1 MPEDKIV
8 NLGGTIDG
16 PRTPIVPDVPSGM
29 GNVAGADVSFDD
41 LFTQGL
47 ASSKFKGKENIPVS
61 SFYTGNRYP
70 ESRPFTDVEEMAAQQ
85 QSTFDKWRNSVG
97 KMAGVAATSFVSGTA
112 GLVYGIG
119 AAWKDQKFSSLYNN
133 DVTRAMDD
141 SMKYLEDYAPNY
153 YTKNETDAEWYSP
166 DNLLTANFW
175 GDKVFKN
182 LGYAVGALGG
192 GVAWGSALKAIGLT
206 NKLVQAGAGMEAA
219 TAAEAAM
226 TSVPKLQK
234 FGALESSLNSL
245 GQKYLRT
252 PVAGMLKDS
261 DRILTSVMGTF
272 GESSLE
278 GLQNLN
284 SFREKLIQ
292 DYKNLNGY
300 APQGAD
306 LDQINMYAEKVGNY
320 TWGMNTLLLSAT
332 NYIQLPK
339 ILGSSRRADKALIND
354 IQQKELGGVWS
365 KYAPTTRLGR
375 IAQSTKGIA
384 GLLFAP
390 TEAFEEGAQFAIQT
404 GTDSYFNRAYKNR
417 ADVKD
422 FLSTLNGTMGE
433 IVTDGVDKA
442 LSTKEGIEN
451 ILIGGLS
458 GGMQQAGYVGTYT
471 NKEGKTRVGFGKSGN
486 IAERGLFGR
495 GGERK
500 TNTDLA
506 LEALGKTNIA
516 TVLNDQAK
524 FLAIGIGS
532 QKLRQQAIEEN
543 DVLNEKD
550 FERDYVLSYVMP
562 RAKYGKID
570 SVYQEIESYQKQ
582 AMSEEGFQELVNS
595 GIANQQEDRN
605 QFLDR
610 TNSLKET
617 AKSVDNFYDAIND
630 KYQYERDKDGRVKY
644 SDSVI
649 DRLVYSASKIN
660 DYDKRIPSLSNALAE
675 SGIDTFSIL
684 DGLIEKNTPNKEA
697 TKEALDKI
705 NKIDTTSD
713 IKDDLK
719 SGLSDLIELSLR
731 RKRFID
737 EYDAVK
743 KNPEIFNIL
752 EDFNFDQEEEAGT
765 VKVKQT
771 FTPEG
776 ATKAKTVT
784 KELEVG
790 KEYSLSQPIRR
801 QGNSLQIAPKVTVLS
816 KTLGGEYEVQLPDG
830 TTSFLTP
837 SDFKQFDISEAD
849 NSYEQLNDI
858 LDKAIDTV
866 LRRKKY
872 SELEKP
878 TENKLEYINS
888 LNDPELINDIEAL
901 FNGKAEEFL
910 KEQSSIQAK
919 RERIVENAEQ
929 IQKAQDQV
937 EDGSSDIATG
947 EAPVDAD
954 LSNSW
959 EDMKKVWNRLFTSTI
974 GDSVDW
980 AKKQGRAIAPHVTYF
995 NEFINNVKNFKN
1007 REQIKAIIVSPKQA
1021 EALGLKGLA
1030 EMSFKSGGLN
1040 PEGVTDPMNGFVG
1053 AVFIRID
1060 KNNKKFFID
1069 KNGEKIAPI
1078 DGKQVDVTKVVF
1090 STMPQ
1095 VDLYYSNKS
1104 PRFRQEQEED
1114 AKIAAAWWEGKR
1126 AELFEADANKY
1137 DTFDFGIS
1145 KGIPTVDKDN
1155 PEKNFIGDIIIDE
1168 DKIATQAGLIEVST
1182 KGTLAHNDGNNY
1194 KFAVGRPA
1202 LRFDDVLTFLFN
1214 SKISK
1219 NKAQSI
1225 YKVLEQWSDE
1235 TNRQIL
1241 KGEDI
1246 VVDEDYAK
1254 FLRNIL
1260 YWKTDGA
1267 VSKNKIFLDPKTGL
1281 FHIGEKTY
1289 DFSNL
1294 SAFQSQIVSDLQE
1307 TYHNVNNK
1315 TLDLGLA
1322 VKFTELYLD
1331 KNNELQKRV
1340 WPNYQ
1345 SYLLASKNPDGSA
1358 RLIDDSPLYTNISKP
1373 SESVPYAFKQKY
1385 AYFMGMDNGIQTVK
1399 KESSAA
1405 ITEGIADAAVETRP
1419 TSVPN
1424 TIIVN
1429 DKEIALDNKTVN
1441 SLPVG
1446 TFGDFDFIA
1455 SPDGQVTPVDNK
1467 NNNKMILDILDQEG
1481 SKMLNVIKDTLKGLG
1496 RYEEGKTDQE
1506 YVERGIPTIIKGKI
1520 LTAKQ
1525 QLAAPVAQAPQQEA
1539 PVVSDKPVINI
1550 YWGSPES
1557 STNTKLLSN
1566 LAPRKFTYQDKE
1578 YGSVE
1583 HAYQTLKS
1591 GSFDQVTY
1599 DKYVKAGGY
1608 GTKIRGKAVQQGFD
1622 NLQLM
1627 RDLVVE
1633 SFKQNPSQALLLLN
1647 YSDFTH
1653 TTNEVID
1660 KAFLDGVRI
1669 AQKNAELAALE
1680 TKPTAPV
1687 VEETKGDVVNLV
1699 ALEYGK
1705 DVINNKPL
1713 SAIASQDEYND
1724 ALGIETTKD
1733 YEEYDIAE
1741 QAFES
1746 QEDYDLYL
1754 KDFENRKKQYDTAK
1768 ASLKKEGKPAQTT
1781 EVKKINIAEDDPEY
1795 RLVGVNKSTESITAT
1810 EIELFKAYV
1819 AKVAPGIPYEF
1830 LDNLLYSANG
1840 EAAWGAF
1847 EDGVAKI
1854 FKGGLKGTEYHELFE
1869 GIYKGFLSETE
1880 KAALIDEFKSNKGSF
1895 LDRESGKMIQ
1905 YVDATDKQAKERI
1918 ADDFGDYRLGK
1929 IKAKSLGQKILE
1941 FFKGLMDFF
1950 KSFVNKPS
1958 LKNQL
1963 FKAIDT
1969 GKFKKSVF
1977 PTSKINEA
1985 AEYRAVDGL
1994 NEQQTNDFIQDI
2006 TSRLFNNVF
2015 STNKSLFN
2023 IENVT
2028 SKQIFDEIKEKYIA
2042 IGVIGNAPNQI
2053 TEKTYSELVNRTKDF
2068 LKRFRIEFDEDSKI
2082 TINDEGS
2089 NNRDYAAD
2097 AFTVDF
2103 KKSSP
2108 YAVKL
2113 LIGTL
2118 VKTNKLN
2125 QESASV
2131 LELPKADISTS
2142 SVGGATLI
2150 PFSKVFGTL
2159 INRLANV
2166 RDIDTFVAKL
2176 YQLAKENSD
2185 YVRLF
2190 KRLGGNL
2197 DNGTMNFS
2205 QFEDHD
2211 WRLFISFYQVFSK
2224 QKPKFFMQYKEGD
2237 VVYSGDAN
2245 QASIV
2250 KQIGLQW
2257 IENIKRKANDSNS
2270 IVTLNDKV
2278 YSVNK
2283 ESKDYPKE
2291 TPTDPKDAIKF
2302 LNDLGVTFSLD
2313 TFNRLR
2319 GDQLKDFA
2327 DAISGIKTSID
2338 KNGELL
2344 SLKKKS
2350 LDITGH
2356 FDTLANL
2363 FVKINTPNEDST
2375 FFNAE
2380 NKRQQSITDSNAI
2393 SYLESVFNSADT
2405 LDELLEK
2412 MPQLKDVFSKN
2423 SQVLKK
2429 GGLFFNADG
2438 DRIAD
2443 FKVEVI
2449 SGVKDVTKNKGQS
2462 IAKLSEGERF
2472 TLEINRNL
2480 NGDYYVLVPAD
2491 GATEWM
2497 MNLGN
2502 AIGFTEF
2509 MDGTSEESISKAF
2522 VGYLKDDIALAKD
2535 AKTRAKLNN
2544 VGDKAKDLRFMKDI
2558 LSGELLKKA
2567 TAIINNKKATDADIQ
2582 KFIDDNI
2589 IEINKSVQ
2597 EFIDGTVNETMQT
2610 LIDSKQILDNKN
2622 GTYSYLSLDNAFVTK
2637 FMLNKKNLT
2646 EKQLTD
2652 IIKFA
2657 NTNYVINNIEYH
2669 KILFGDPYQF
2679 KITDKNG
2686 KVILDETKRIKS
2698 YLSPRRVTF
2707 DSPELNTF
2715 LNQKYNTVAGVKL
2728 TDKDYGYHE
2737 YKSFLK
2743 TFTAKDVIIRG
2754 SLASLFP
2761 SYAKTNEADAASWMM
2776 AEAYKETKIKN
2787 GQWTDEAED
2796 FHQWQMAYTRQNIPG
2811 YKYTSKELEAHDK
2824 ELVSK
2829 PMPPHVIEVLK
2840 PIVSG
2845 NKFGKTQIDSVLD
2858 KFSQLPL
2865 YYSAI
2870 KGTNLENLYMKMFKE
2885 GYDYFVVES
2894 GRKEGAEGLHNLYK
2908 PNGQF
2913 NDEAFNNTVNVPWT
2927 AYGIQVETS
2936 FEGEKLQTRGSQLTK
2951 LATLDLYAFGEPI
2964 GKNPERKEVIKNA
2977 VQKNTDILRKMHA
2990 NGYRQLLNKLGIED
3004 LGDGFNITNKTAI
3017 AKALRQEM
3025 LRREISSNGI
3035 DSISL
3040 DPTTGEFMIPFEAS
3054 TNYKQIKDILYSIV
3068 DKAIS
3073 SPKMGGMSGVQVS
3086 ATMWESSKGRSIAIK
3101 RDGEYVKV
3109 TAEEYENA
3117 SDEEKKSVVFTD
3129 DSLKF
3134 YTEDDPFCEIML
3146 PNWFRSKLAKGRFKD
3161 YTDEQLIEYLNKSGE
3176 EGKSILRGIGF
3187 RIPTQALSSV
3197 ENFRVKGFLPSYMGA
3212 SVVVP
3217 SEITTKAGSDFDIDK
3232 LNMYLKNIYIDA
3244 TGDIRLVKGLET
3256 EEATK
3261 EFYGKVFDSI
3271 SEKIAINKSE
3281 ILEALQIAAYQ
3292 LKDPNNLTGKYS
3304 DILSKLLENADPIG
3318 IEEQLMK
3325 EIGEISDKN
3334 LQAEL
3339 KRKYV
3344 ETMYTQSI
3352 ENEYYESLEELL
3364 SLPENFERLVKPND
3378 DTTLKDLASELDDLR
3393 GEDESGIK
3401 NRLLNR
3407 NYMTKLR
3414 HAFITAKKWV
3424 GIAAVN
3430 ITGQSLSQK
3439 SEVYVKNSRQTIALP
3454 HNTIVINGEKHISL
3468 SGVFDSAGKYISD
3481 KLSMYANAFVDVSKD
3496 PYILKVI
3503 YSDRIVGTFMFL
3515 ERAGVSMENTAMFL
3529 NQPVVK
3535 EYINYLDSSGL
3546 GRNAMY
3552 NDKNIKYI
3560 RSLFPTSGS
3569 LLSKAEINIGGFK
3582 TNITD
3587 YAKNGELTAKQNA
3600 EQFIILDE
3608 FLKYSKL
3615 ADANYAITQAINYD
3629 TTSFRSADELNRK
3642 QIRTEREQAINLIS
3656 SPKDILQNS
3665 SLGDLATYLDK
3676 ATEALGEVLKFNQP
3690 AFRAIIKNVISE
3702 YAKNNYLSVDKF
3714 SRISEKLS
3722 ASFLDYIIQIKL
3734 GGAIDVAGLTTGVG
3748 AVANRIETA
3757 KILHPEIKMLQE
3769 LETVSSD
3776 LPDGTKTV
3784 KLQVNLKDAYD
3795 EDLFTGYMREMRDN
3809 PITKDLYNDLV
3820 KLAISQGTYQS
3831 AVSIKNIVPIENYA
3845 ALVAPVIGPLVVDDD
3860 LRSFYENSMFQRNN
3874 WKDEDITPRIN
3885 PEFEDMFNKY
3895 DQQPIGFDSAEE
3907 EIFQYK
3913 TKSFP
3918 SIDTLGVTADDR
3930 RIFLV
3935 DPWKIGSGNSLITV
3949 SSIVNVKGGREMVDF
3964 LTGKTIT
3971 NLFYAQRKRKG
3982 DTDSYKTYGYQLV
3995 KYKDGTPL
4003 INAEGKYVY
4012 KLVNLYGDGQ
4022 LASEYHTSPVPSVL
4036 NNNTVEMDVEIPNG
4050 DIISY
4055 FAPQIKEEIV
4065 SLQEGDILTESL
4077 EDEVTR
4083 LKNEIDNMQFIQE
4096 QMSDTTTEMI
4106 IANNLPRILPESA
4119 QKESGANTGNKSDIS
4134 TSLLSKSGVT
4144 VDQAANDIWESEFGI
4159 DSNVDTQD
4167 VRNIIIDILTS
4178 GSVSNYKKSFNE
4190 SLGIKGLKQDLIEKE
4205 EELKLEREKAKVTTA
4220 ELKASQ
4226 LSLFDTNAP
4235 AGKPAIKRTKKSCD

>member
-1 MPEDKIV
+1 MPDKIV
-8 NLGGTIDG
+8 NLGGTING

-29 GNVAGADVSFDD
+29 GNVAGADASFDD

-47 ASSKFKGKENIPVS
+47 GASKFKGKENIPVS

-85 QSTFDKWRNSVG
+85 QSTVDKWRNSVG

-182 LGYAVGALGG
+182 LGYALGALGG

-226 TSVPKLQK
+226 TGVPKLQK

-272 GESSLE
+272 GEASLE

-300 APQGAD
+300 APEGAD

-354 IQQKELGGVWS
+354 IQQKEIGGVWS
-365 KYAPTTRLGR
+365 EYAPTTRLGR
-375 IAQSTKGIA
+375 IAQNTKGIA

-390 TEAFEEGAQFAIQT
+390 SEAFEEGAQFAIQT

-417 ADVKD
+417 TDVKD

-458 GGMQQAGYVGTYT
+458 GGLQQAGYIGTYT
-471 NKEGKTRVGFGKSGN
+471 NEEGKTRVGFGKSGN

-610 TNSLKET
+610 TNLLKET

-660 DYDKRIPSLSNALAE
+660 DYDKRIPSLNSALAE
-675 SGIDTFSIL
+675 AGIDTFSIL

-713 IKDDLK
+713 VKDELK

-737 EYDAVK
+737 EYDAIK
-743 KNPEIFNIL
+743 KNPEIFNLL

-765 VKVKQT
+765 VKVKQK

-801 QGNSLQIAPKVTVLS
+801 QGNTLQIAPKVTVIS

-837 SDFKQFDISEAD
+837 GDFKQFDISEAD
-849 NSYEQLNDI
+849 NSYTQLNDI
-858 LDKAIDTV
+858 LDRAIDTV

-872 SELEKP
+872 SDLEKP
-878 TENKLEYINS
+878 KENKLEYINS

-910 KEQSSIQAK
+910 KEQASVQAK

-929 IQKAQDQV
+929 IKKAQDEV
-937 EDGSSDIATG
+937 EDGSSDIATN
-947 EAPVDAD
+947 EAPIDAD
-954 LSNSW
+954 VSNSW

-1007 REQIKAIIVSPKQA
+1007 REQIKAIIISPKQA

-1030 EMSFKSGGLN
+1030 EMSFKSGGLA

-1078 DGKQVDVTKVVF
+1078 DGKQVDITKVVF

-1095 VDLYYSNKS
+1095 VDLYYSNRE
-1104 PRFRQEQEED
+1104 PRFRKEQEED

-1126 AELFEADANKY
+1126 AELFKADANKY

-1155 PEKNFIGDIIIDE
+1155 PEKNFVGDIIIDE
-1168 DKIATQAGLIEVST
+1168 DKVATQAGLVEVST

-1194 KFAVGRPA
+1194 KFAIGRPA

-1260 YWKTDGA
+1260 YWKTDGPA
-1267 VSKNKIFLDPKTGL
+1267 SKNKIFLDPKTGL

-1294 SAFQSQIVSDLQE
+1294 SAFESQIVSDLQE

-1315 TLDLGLA
+1315 TLSLGLA

-1399 KESSAA
+1399 KESSAD
-1405 ITEGIADAAVETRP
+1405 ITDATVETKP
-1419 TSVPN
+1419 TSAPN

-1441 SLPVG
+1441 NFAVG

-1455 SPDGQVTPVDNK
+1455 SPEGKVSQVDNK
-1467 NNNKMILDILDQEG
+1467 NNSKIILDILDQED
-1481 SKMLNVIKDTLKGLG
+1481 SKMLNAIKDTLKGLG
-1496 RYEEGKTDQE
+1496 VYEEGKTDQE
-1506 YVERGIPTIIKGKI
+1506 YLERGIPTIIEGKI
-1520 LTAKQ
+1520 LSAKQ
-1525 QLAAPVAQAPQQEA
+1525 QLAAPVAEVKEEA
-1539 PVVSDKPVINI
+1539 PVSDIQKENEIRQNRFRDRLEKLK
-1550 YWGSPES
+1550 SEDLLLA
-1557 STNTKLLSN
+1557 THFLLSN
-1566 LAPRKFTYQDKE
+1566 KGVQNEFGSDTALLTNRLKISYKE
-1578 YGSVE
+1578 AE
-1583 HAYQTLKS
+1583 
-1591 GSFDQVTY
+1591 
-1599 DKYVKAGGY
+1599 
-1608 GTKIRGKAVQQGFD
+1608 
-1622 NLQLM
+1622 
-1627 RDLVVE
+1627 DLVNRHLE
-1633 SFKQNPSQALLLLN
+1633 EITPEGFKLGDEYDTSVL
-1647 YSDFTH
+1647 
-1653 TTNEVID
+1653 D
-1660 KAFLDGVRI
+1660 KKVNDSLKEINAKYD
-1669 AQKNAELAALE
+1669 AELAALE
-1680 TKPTAPV
+1680 TKPAEVAPIL
-1687 VEETKGDVVNLV
+1687 EEV
-1699 ALEYGK
+1699 
-1705 DVINNKPL
+1705 
-1713 SAIASQDEYND
+1713 
-1724 ALGIETTKD
+1724 
-1733 YEEYDIAE
+1733 
-1741 QAFES
+1741 
-1746 QEDYDLYL
+1746 
-1754 KDFENRKKQYDTAK
+1754 
-1768 ASLKKEGKPAQTT
+1768 KPAQTT

-1918 ADDFGDYRLGK
+1918 ADDFADYRLGK

-1941 FFKGLMDFF
+1941 FFKGIMDFF

-1994 NEQQTNDFIQDI
+1994 NEQQTNDFVQDI

-2356 FDTLANL
+2356 FDTLADL

-2589 IEINKSVQ
+2589 VEINKSVQ

-2686 KVILDETKRIKS
+2686 KIILDETKRIKS

-2715 LNQKYNTVAGVKL
+2715 LNREYNTVAGVKL

-2743 TFTAKDVIIRG
+2743 TFTASDVIIRG

-2776 AEAYKETKIKN
+2776 ADAYKETKIKN

-2796 FHQWQMAYTRQNIPG
+2796 FHQWQMAFTRQNIPG
-2811 YKYTSKELEAHDK
+2811 YKYAETADGNTLKAHDK

-2885 GYDYFVVES
+2885 GYDYVVVES

-2964 GKNPERKEVIKNA
+2964 GTNPKRKEVIKNA

-3004 LGDGFNITNKTAI
+3004 LGDSFDITNKTAI

-3073 SPKMGGMSGVQVS
+3073 SPKMGGFSGVQVS

-3129 DSLKF
+3129 DTLKF

-3244 TGDIRLVKGLET
+3244 TGDIRLVKGLDT

-3271 SEKIAINKSE
+3271 SEKIAIKKSE

-3304 DILSKLLENADPIG
+3304 DVLSKLLENADPMG
-3318 IEEQLMK
+3318 IEEQLIK

-3339 KRKYV
+3339 RRKYV

-3378 DTTLKDLASELDDLR
+3378 DTTLKELASELDDLR
-3393 GEDESGIK
+3393 GENESGIK

-3560 RSLFPTSGS
+3560 RSLFPTNGS

-3809 PITKDLYNDLV
+3809 PVTTDLYNDLV

-3831 AVSIKNIVPIENYA
+3831 AVSIKNIVPIEDYA

-3895 DQQPIGFDSAEE
+3895 DQEPIGIDSADE

-3918 SIDTLGVTADDR
+3918 SIDALGVTADDR

-3935 DPWKIGSGNSLITV
+3935 DPWKAGSGNSLITV

-3995 KYKDGTPL
+3995 RYGDGSPL

-4036 NNNTVEMDVEIPNG
+4036 NNNTVEMDVEIPNR

>member
-16 PRTPIVPDVPSGM
+16 PRTPIVPDVPSGI
-29 GNVAGADVSFDD
+29 GNVAGADVSFDN
-41 LFTQGL
+41 LFAQGL
-47 ASSKFKGKENIPVS
+47 GASKFKGKENIPVS

-85 QSTFDKWRNSVG
+85 QSTFNKWRNSVG

-119 AAWKDQKFSSLYNN
+119 AAMKDQKFSSLYNN
-133 DVTRAMDD
+133 DVTRAMDN
-141 SMKYLEDYAPNY
+141 SMKYLEDYLPNY

-182 LGYAVGALGG
+182 LGYALGALGG
-192 GVAWGSALKAIGLT
+192 GVAWGSALKAIGVT

-226 TSVPKLQK
+226 TGVPKLQK
-234 FGALESSLNSL
+234 FGALENSLSSL

-272 GESSLE
+272 GEASLE

-284 SFREKLIQ
+284 SFRDKLIQ
-292 DYKNLNGY
+292 QYKDTHGY
-300 APQGAD
+300 APEGAE

-354 IQQKELGGVWS
+354 IGQAEVGGVWS
-365 KYAPTTRLGR
+365 AYVPATRLGR
-375 IAQSTKGIA
+375 LAQSTKGLA

-390 TEAFEEGAQFAIQT
+390 SEAFEEGAQFAIQT

-417 ADVKD
+417 TDVKD

-433 IVTDGVDKA
+433 IVTEGVDKA

-458 GGMQQAGYVGTYT
+458 GGLQQAGYVGTYT
-471 NKEGKTRVGFGKSGN
+471 NKEGKTRFGFGKSGE

-506 LEALGKTNIA
+506 LEALGQTNIA
-516 TVLNDQAK
+516 NVLNDQAK

-532 QKLRQQAIEEN
+532 QKLRQQAVQEN

-595 GIANQQEDRN
+595 GIANQEEDRT

-617 AKSVDNFYDAIND
+617 ARSVDNLYDAIND
-630 KYQYERDKDGRVKY
+630 KYQYERDKDGRIKY
-644 SDSVI
+644 SDNVI

-660 DYDKRIPSLSNALAE
+660 DYDKRIPSLNSALAE
-675 SGIDTFSIL
+675 SGIDTLQIL
-684 DGLIEKNTPNKEA
+684 EGLIEKNTPNKEA

-713 IKDDLK
+713 VKDDLK

-731 RKRFID
+731 RKKFID
-737 EYDAVK
+737 EYDAIK
-743 KNPEIFNIL
+743 KNPEIFNLL

-765 VKVKQT
+765 VKVKQQV
-771 FTPEG
+771 TPEG

-790 KEYSLSQPIRR
+790 REYSLSQPIRR
-801 QGNSLQIAPKVTVLS
+801 QGNTLQIAPKVTVLS

-849 NSYEQLNDI
+849 NSYEQLNSI

-872 SELEKP
+872 SDLEKP

-901 FNGKAEEFL
+901 FNSKAEEFL
-910 KEQSSIQAK
+910 KEQASVQAK

-929 IQKAQDQV
+929 IKKAQDEV
-937 EDGSSDIATG
+937 EDGSSDIATN
-947 EAPVDAD
+947 EAPIDAD

-959 EDMKKVWNRLFTSTI
+959 EDMKKVWNRLFTATI

-1040 PEGVTDPMNGFVG
+1040 PDGVTDPMNGFVG

-1060 KNNKKFFID
+1060 KNGKKFFID

-1095 VDLYYSNKS
+1095 VDLYYSNGN
-1104 PRFRQEQEED
+1104 PRFRKEQEED
-1114 AKIAAAWWEGKR
+1114 AKIAAAWWEGER
-1126 AELFEADANKY
+1126 AKLFEAPANDYK
-1137 DTFDFGIS
+1137 TFDFGIS

-1155 PEKNFIGDIIIDE
+1155 PEKNFVGSVIIDE
-1168 DKIATQAGLIEVST
+1168 DKVATQAGLVEVST

-1219 NKAQSI
+1219 NKAETI

-1260 YWKTDGA
+1260 YWKTDGPA
-1267 VSKNKIFLDPKTGL
+1267 SKNKIFLDPNTGM
-1281 FHIGEKTY
+1281 FHIGDKTY

-1315 TLDLGLA
+1315 TLGLGLA

-1358 RLIDDSPLYTNISKP
+1358 RVIEDSPLYTNISKP
-1373 SESVPYAFKQKY
+1373 SESVPYPFKQKY

-1399 KESSAA
+1399 KESSAD
-1405 ITEGIADAAVETRP
+1405 ITDVTVETKP
-1419 TSVPN
+1419 TSAPN

-1429 DKEIALDNKTVN
+1429 DKEIALDGKTTN
-1441 SLPVG
+1441 NFAVG
-1446 TFGDFDFIA
+1446 TFGDVDFVA
-1455 SPDGQVTPVDNK
+1455 SEDGEVTLLDNK
-1467 NNNKMILDILDQEG
+1467 NNNKIILDILDQEG
-1481 SKMLNVIKDTLKGLG
+1481 SKMLNAIKDVLKGLG
-1496 RYEEGKTDQE
+1496 VYEEGKTDQE
-1506 YVERGIPTIIKGKI
+1506 YLERGIPTIIKGKI
-1520 LTAKQ
+1520 VSAKQ
-1525 QLAAPVAQAPQQEA
+1525 QLAAPVAEA
-1539 PVVSDKPVINI
+1539 EAEV
-1550 YWGSPES
+1550 
-1557 STNTKLLSN
+1557 
-1566 LAPRKFTYQDKE
+1566 KE
-1578 YGSVE
+1578 E
-1583 HAYQTLKS
+1583 
-1591 GSFDQVTY
+1591 
-1599 DKYVKAGGY
+1599 
-1608 GTKIRGKAVQQGFD
+1608 
-1622 NLQLM
+1622 
-1627 RDLVVE
+1627 
-1633 SFKQNPSQALLLLN
+1633 
-1647 YSDFTH
+1647 
-1653 TTNEVID
+1653 
-1660 KAFLDGVRI
+1660 
-1669 AQKNAELAALE
+1669 
-1680 TKPTAPV
+1680 APV
-1687 VEETKGDVVNLV
+1687 VEETKGNFVNFV

-1724 ALGIETTKD
+1724 TLGIKTTKD

-1741 QAFES
+1741 RAFDS

-1754 KDFENRKKQYDTAK
+1754 KDFENRKKQYDADK
-1768 ASLKKEGKPAQTT
+1768 ASLKKEVKPAQTT

-1905 YVDATDKQAKERI
+1905 YADATDKQAKERI
-1918 ADDFGDYRLGK
+1918 ADDFADFRLGK

-1941 FFKGLMDFF
+1941 FFKGIMDFF

-1994 NEQQTNDFIQDI
+1994 NEQQTNDFVQDI

-2131 LELPKADISTS
+2131 LEPPKADITTS
-2142 SVGGATLI
+2142 SIGGATLI

-2176 YQLAKENSD
+2176 YQLSKENSD
-2185 YVRLF
+2185 YFRLF

-2224 QKPKFFMQYKEGD
+2224 QKPKFFMQYKDGD

-2270 IVTLNDKV
+2270 IVTLKDKV

-2283 ESKDYPKE
+2283 DSKDYPKE
-2291 TPTDPKDAIKF
+2291 IPTDPKDAIKF

-2449 SGVKDVTKNKGQS
+2449 SGVKDVNKNKGQS
-2462 IAKLSEGERF
+2462 VAKLSEGERF

-2509 MDGTSEESISKAF
+2509 MDGTSEESVSKAF
-2522 VGYLKDDIALAKD
+2522 VGYLKDDIAIAKD

-2544 VGDKAKDLRFMKDI
+2544 VGDKAKELRFMKDI

-2589 IEINKSVQ
+2589 VEINKSVQ
-2597 EFIDGTVNETMQT
+2597 EFIDGTVDETMQT
-2610 LIDSKQILDNKN
+2610 LLNSKQVLDNKN
-2622 GTYSYLSLDNAFVTK
+2622 GTYSYLSLDNTFVTK

-2646 EKQLTD
+2646 EKQLRD

-2679 KITDKNG
+2679 KITDENG

-2715 LNQKYNTVAGVKL
+2715 LNREYNTVAGVKL
-2728 TDKDYGYHE
+2728 TDKDYGYHD

-2811 YKYTSKELEAHDK
+2811 YTYSSDVLKAHDK

-2885 GYDYFVVES
+2885 GYDYVVVES
-2894 GRKEGAEGLHNLYK
+2894 GRKEGTEGLHKLYK

-2936 FEGEKLQTRGSQLTK
+2936 YEGEKLQTRGSQLTK

-2964 GKNPERKEVIKNA
+2964 GATPERKEVIKNA

-2990 NGYRQLLNKLGIED
+2990 NGYGQLLNKLGIED
-3004 LGDGFNITNKTAI
+3004 LGDGFNITNKTAV

-3025 LRREISSNGI
+3025 LRRELSSNGL

-3068 DKAIS
+3068 DKSIS
-3073 SPKMGGMSGVQVS
+3073 SPKMGGFSGVQVS

-3129 DSLKF
+3129 DTLKF
-3134 YTEDDPFCEIML
+3134 YTEDDPFCEVML

-3176 EGKSILRGIGF
+3176 EGKSILKGIGF

-3244 TGDIRLVKGLET
+3244 TGDIRLVKGLDT

-3271 SEKIAINKSE
+3271 SEKIAIKKSE

-3304 DILSKLLENADPIG
+3304 DVLSKLLENADPMG
-3318 IEEQLMK
+3318 IEEQLMN
-3325 EIGEISDKN
+3325 EIGEISDEN

-3339 KRKYV
+3339 RRKYV

-3393 GEDESGIK
+3393 GENESGIK

-3481 KLSMYANAFVDVSKD
+3481 KLSMYANAFVDVAKD

-3515 ERAGVSMENTAMFL
+3515 ERAGVSMEDTAMFL
-3529 NQPVVK
+3529 NQPIIK
-3535 EYINYLDSSGL
+3535 QYINYLDSSGL

-3560 RSLFPTSGS
+3560 RSLFETGPRE
-3569 LLSKAEINIGGFK
+3569 LYKAEINIGKFK
-3582 TNITD
+3582 ENITD

-3702 YAKNNYLSVDKF
+3702 YARNNYLSVDKF
-3714 SRISEKLS
+3714 ARISEKLS

-3734 GGAIDVAGLTTGVG
+3734 GNVIDVAGLTTGVG

-3809 PITKDLYNDLV
+3809 PATTDLYNDLV

-3831 AVSIKNIVPIENYA
+3831 AVSIKNIVPIEDYA
-3845 ALVAPVIGPLVVDDD
+3845 ALVAPIIGPLVVDED

-3895 DQQPIGFDSAEE
+3895 DQEPIGFDSAEE
-3907 EIFQYK
+3907 EIYQYK

-3918 SIDTLGVTADDR
+3918 SIDALGVTADDR

-3949 SSIVNVKGGREMVDF
+3949 SSIVSVKGGREMVDF

-3971 NLFYAQRKRKG
+3971 NLFYSQRKRKG

-4022 LASEYHTSPVPSVL
+4022 LASEYHTSPIPSVL
-4036 NNNTVEMDVEIPNG
+4036 NNNTVEMDVEIPND
-4050 DIISY
+4050 DIIDY
-4055 FAPQIKEEIV
+4055 FAPNVIVKKTELVDTPVSETAESDPSSQMATELSPEEKASIQTKIDRIEMNIENGVADPQEYKDLDTYKKQLGLSPVYELTAENFEFPEGYEEDIFTEPDIQTKDV
-4065 SLQEGDILTESL
+4065 SLDT
-4077 EDEVTR
+4077 D
-4083 LKNEIDNMQFIQE
+4083 NE
-4096 QMSDTTTEMI
+4096 
-4106 IANNLPRILPESA
+4106 
-4119 QKESGANTGNKSDIS
+4119 
-4134 TSLLSKSGVT
+4134 
-4144 VDQAANDIWESEFGI
+4144 
-4159 DSNVDTQD
+4159 
-4167 VRNIIIDILTS
+4167 
-4178 GSVSNYKKSFNE
+4178 
-4190 SLGIKGLKQDLIEKE
+4190 
-4205 EELKLEREKAKVTTA
+4205 
-4220 ELKASQ
+4220 
-4226 LSLFDTNAP
+4226 NAP
-4235 AGKPAIKRTKKSCD
+4235 EGLPPINRTPKQCSK